1 MASLNINS
9 LNKHIDELKVLM
21 MHKPIDVFAINESK
35 LDQDDAD
42 DLIALT
48 GYIVERRDLRKIGIR
63 NGKPRYIECR
73 NFKNFSESKFIKD
86 LKSAHWPIINEFDD
100 VNDAC
105 DTWTS
110 VFSEVIEKHAPVRS
124 FRVRNKPSPWLNS
137 ELKYLMINRD
147 KLKKKAISSN
157 NSESLSAYKQQRNF
171 VNNKIKKAKKA
182 YFQDE
187 LNRNVN
193 NVKETW
199 KILNNAL
206 GKKSDNIEINTL
218 SSDSGEILTESF
230 DIANSLNKHFVGIG
244 PKLASNVPLLGNVA
258 TAKDYMTQVESSF
271 EFQKIDSKDV
281 FKLINKLNLRK
292 ASGCDKISNRLLK
305 ISGPYIYEAL
315 TNLFNLSLTT
325 NKFPTRWKIA
335 KVFPLHKTEERDNA
349 NNYRPISVLSSIA
362 RLFERLVYNQ
372 VYAYLSKHRLI
383 NTRQSGFRSLHSTMT
398 ALLDMTNQWCFNID
412 KGMLNGVIFLDLKKA
427 FDTIDHAILQM
438 KLACYGLKECSLE
451 WVESYLTN
459 R

>member
-1 MASLNINS
+1 
-9 LNKHIDELKVLM
+9 
-21 MHKPIDVFAINESK
+21 
-35 LDQDDAD
+35 
-42 DLIALT
+42 
-48 GYIVERRDLRKIGIR
+48 
-63 NGKPRYIECR
+63 
-73 NFKNFSESKFIKD
+73 
-86 LKSAHWPIINEFDD
+86 
-100 VNDAC
+100 
-105 DTWTS
+105 
-110 VFSEVIEKHAPVRS
+110 
-124 FRVRNKPSPWLNS
+124 
-137 ELKYLMINRD
+137 MINRD

-171 VNNKIKKAKKA
+171 VNNKIRKAKKA
-182 YFQDE
+182 YFQDK

-193 NVKETW
+193 NVNETW

-244 PKLASNVPLLGNVA
+244 PKFSCNVPLLGKVA

-349 NNYRPISVLSSIA
+349 NNYRPISVLSSLA

-372 VYAYLSKHRLI
+372 MYAYLSKHRLI

-427 FDTIDHAILQM
+427 LDTIDHEILKM

-451 WVESYLTN
+451 WLESYLTN
-459 R
+459 RVQVCHVNGIYSNEETISCGVPQGSILGPVLFLLYINDLPSCLEHGIARLFANDTNMTSTGCNLIGNGRK

>member
-1 MASLNINS
+1 
-9 LNKHIDELKVLM
+9 
-21 MHKPIDVFAINESK
+21 
-35 LDQDDAD
+35 
-42 DLIALT
+42 
-48 GYIVERRDLRKIGIR
+48 
-63 NGKPRYIECR
+63 
-73 NFKNFSESKFIKD
+73 
-86 LKSAHWPIINEFDD
+86 
-100 VNDAC
+100 
-105 DTWTS
+105 
-110 VFSEVIEKHAPVRS
+110 EVIEKHAPVRS

-244 PKLASNVPLLGNVA
+244 PKLASNVPLLGKVA

-372 VYAYLSKHRLI
+372 MYAYLSKHRLI